1 MSALEAQLREF
12 FAQLGDSD
20 QPPARISVT
29 AATSR
34 GRSLLRWRRVRL
46 AVPPILA
53 ASAVLAVALASALPA
68 GRPGSHPAGRTPAT
82 SQAAKQPPRTVVPD
96 RFSLL
101 VPYASFGWLPPGYS
115 LRSGGTRGTS
125 DFLNA
130 YDGRYL
136 RWQLTTYAASVCRL
150 TRTARALVCSLGHD
164 GTQTYPLSGP
174 APAVAG
180 HRAFWLSGGPH
191 QPPRDRHQ
199 AVIWQYATNGWAELD
214 SASSAHQPSMTL
226 LRIAGNVGF
235 GTSRQ
240 PMRFAVQLTRVP
252 KTWRVSTAF
261 YQISGGVPVDNQATF
276 AAAGS
281 NPADL
286 PFVTTQLSPGSCYFY
301 PDGQS
306 KHQVI
311 NGYRVVVNTI
321 PAADGR
327 PPTYQVCAPD
337 VNGLSVFISVD
348 GSRPVIAPVT
358 LFRHLR
364 VLGAS
369 PADWVTS
376 PTS

>member
-12 FAQLGDSD
+12 FAQLGDGD
-20 QPPARISVT
+20 QPPARVSVT

-34 GRSLLRWRRVRL
+34 GRSMLRWRRVRL
-46 AVPPILA
+46 SAPPMLA
-53 ASAVLAVALASALPA
+53 ASAVLAVALTGALPA
-68 GRPGSHPAGRTPAT
+68 GRSGGHPAARTPA
-82 SQAAKQPPRTVVPD
+82 SSHAAKQPPPRTVAPD

-101 VPYASFGWLPPGYS
+101 VPYASFGWLPAGYS

-130 YDGRYL
+130 YDGRHF
-136 RWQLTTYAASVCRL
+136 RWQLTTYAASVCSL
-150 TRTARALVCSLGHD
+150 TRTDGALVCSFGQD
-164 GTQTYPLSGP
+164 GTQTYPLSGR

-180 HRAFWLSGGPH
+180 HRAFWLSAGPH
-191 QPPRDRHQ
+191 PQDKHQ
-199 AVIWQYATNGWAELD
+199 AVIWQYATNGWAELHN
-214 SASSAHQPSMTL
+214 ASSAHEPSMTL

-252 KTWRVSTAF
+252 EKWRVSTTF
-261 YQISGGVPVDNQATF
+261 YQISGGVPVDDQATF

-306 KHQVI
+306 KHEVI

-337 VNGLSVFISVD
+337 VNGLFVFISVA
-348 GSRPVIAPVT
+348 GSRPVITPVT